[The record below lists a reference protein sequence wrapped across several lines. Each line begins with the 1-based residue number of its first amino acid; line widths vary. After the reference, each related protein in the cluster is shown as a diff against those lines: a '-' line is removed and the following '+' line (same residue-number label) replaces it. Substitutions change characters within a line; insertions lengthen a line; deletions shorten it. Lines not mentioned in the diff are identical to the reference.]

1 MQRSNSG
8 FLQPPQRTFSPA
20 QSTKSGQRLYNNAN
34 FYHNRRKELKEQRE
48 YEIKSQMKVKP
59 TINKKSI
66 DLLGAKLRLRE
77 RQFLDNNNDFCKKT
91 SIDETS
97 HNHDICY
104 FNRKKC
110 EEIKE
115 CTHVPKIN

>member
-1 MQRSNSG
+1 
-8 FLQPPQRTFSPA
+8 
-20 QSTKSGQRLYNNAN
+20 
-34 FYHNRRKELKEQRE
+34 
-48 YEIKSQMKVKP
+48 MKIKP

-77 RQFLDNNNDFCKKT
+77 RQFLENNNDFCKNT
-91 SIDETS
+91 ETDTIS
-97 HNHDICY
+97 HNHDNCY

-115 CTHVPKIN
+115 CTHQPKIN